1 MLGYK
6 DSNCINVHVPLQSG
20 SRLAGLF
27 VYPLL
32 NCLFTSPLSGCLFIS
47 SLSGCLFLL
56 FQGVCLFLLFRG
68 VCLSTFCL
76 FLLSSCLFFYVSF
89 VCPLLRVVLLLQG
102 DCMSYWKLV
111 VYSGNLFMHTLCV
124 VYSAPSR
131 PFIVLLCMG
140 GGRT

>member
-1 MLGYK
+1 M
-6 DSNCINVHVPLQSG
+6 QSDDG
-20 SRLAGLF
+20 EWWRCWVTKTPTVLMYMFHCKVDLVWPG
-27 VYPLL
+27 
-32 NCLFTSPLSGCLFIS
+32 CLFTLYSIACLPP
-47 SLSGCLFLL
+47 L
-56 FQGVCLFLLFRG
+56 FQGACLFLLFRG